1 MMHPYI
7 SVLKHTVKAASLKN
21 IISLLSLRRMDR
33 LIRSCSQAPTDPV
46 QHTNQAHTKTE
57 IILCTFNSLSS
68 LIPFW
73 SSCFPLAIWLV
84 LCCFHPPGC
93 VYMVWPRFGDAVVPR
108 VVDHLRPVQISI
120 LSHIA
125 GEHCAPSA
133 LSLLITDI
141 SRNKDTVAYFL
152 LWWPCLTCHR
162 YCGLAK

>member
-1 MMHPYI
+1 MHPF
-7 SVLKHTVKAASLKN
+7 SSEFEHGLLVKHPVKAASLKDV
-21 IISLLSLRRMDR
+21 ISLLSSRRMDS

-46 QHTNQAHTKTE
+46 QQTNQAHTKTE
-57 IILCTFNSLSS
+57 IILRT
-68 LIPFW
+68 FW

-108 VVDHLRPVQISI
+108 AVDHLRPVQISI

-125 GEHCAPSA
+125 REHCAPSA

-141 SRNKDTVAYFL
+141 GKNKDTVAYFP

-162 YCGLAK
+162 YCGLDK